1 MEATKLWLSLFIA
14 KYGTSGKSGLTFKIN
29 LLQLFAP
36 KNQYQKV

>member
-14 KYGTSGKSGLTFKIN
+14 KYGTSGKSLTLKID